1 VRVLRQ
7 HTGGV
12 GLNLGPGLPV
22 DTGTERRLN
31 ARPAELLT
39 NSPVW
44 AQYGLSNGALDLSDP
59 RSRCEPD
66 PYRLASLAAV
76 RREAPSRDAQYRACR
91 PGSLGRVYSA
101 RRTAL
106 RASAVKNSKG
116 GSEREAPGE
125 TVMGLPTGD
134 QARVLGDVV

>member
-1 VRVLRQ
+1 MVRLRDSWCFSLSSAP
-7 HTGGV
+7 TV
-12 GLNLGPGLPV
+12 GNPC
-22 DTGTERRLN
+22 
-31 ARPAELLT
+31 RPLQPET
-39 NSPVW
+39 V
-44 AQYGLSNGALDLSDP
+44 SDP

-91 PGSLGRVYSA
+91 PGTLGRVYSA

-116 GSEREAPGE
+116 SSEREAPGE
-125 TVMGLPTGD
+125 GPDPRLTCDERTRHRHGELSGV
-134 QARVLGDVV
+134 ARA